1 MSGGG
6 IVASINGG
14 HNDHKVL
21 DIAADEASRL
31 HAGLTLLY
39 VIVVGWDRGLNQSDD
54 AALREC
60 DKTIENAEGY
70 LKKHD
75 SRTSSESTVVQARS
89 AGGAIVEHARQNDA
103 DLVVIG
109 TRRYLGHDSL
119 ELGPTASHVLKN
131 APCRVVACYDPLV

>member
-1 MSGGG
+1 MQRVEPVTTSLLRRAAGRGG
-6 IVASINGG
+6 IDVGRVRYVATINGS
-14 HNDHKVL
+14 HNDHQVL

-75 SRTSSESTVVQARS
+75 SRMSPESTVVQARS
-89 AGGAIVEHARQNDA
+89 AGRSHRRARA
-103 DLVVIG
+103 
-109 TRRYLGHDSL
+109 
-119 ELGPTASHVLKN
+119 AK
-131 APCRVVACYDPLV
+131 